1 MEVPNVKTPNT
12 MVLDVRSLGRR
23 RASARVRL
31 GVWDHERDLGPVSAE
46 SPRCHRCN
54 ARHWGAWRCVG
65 NRVRRQS
72 PRACA
77 MYRVP
82 FLNQRVCRTRTRT
95 PTGSWRD
102 VAAIGEKP
110 RSSRASVVPRTRHP
124 IRERWP
130 FQPGQTSPR
139 CACPAP
145 TAVSVVEG
153 FRLLHGRLRPVS
165 TWLNGDNVQ
174 TLAVATIRNDRKPVR
189 RSNVQRSNLGRLSSG
204 YTSMT
209 AHPAILHSLTGPR
222 CGCCSWQGSRVQL
235 RRLSKR
241 HRVLQLG

>member
-1 MEVPNVKTPNT
+1 MPSLIRVGIGMEVPNVKTPNT

-102 VAAIGEKP
+102 VAAIGVKP

-139 CACPAP
+139 CACPAC
-145 TAVSVVEG
+145 
-153 FRLLHGRLRPVS
+153 HG
-165 TWLNGDNVQ
+165 G
-174 TLAVATIRNDRKPVR
+174 
-189 RSNVQRSNLGRLSSG
+189 G
-204 YTSMT
+204 
-209 AHPAILHSLTGPR
+209 
-222 CGCCSWQGSRVQL
+222 GSPPPGL
-235 RRLSKR
+235 RRLVRPPRRRGRSE
-241 HRVLQLG
+241 